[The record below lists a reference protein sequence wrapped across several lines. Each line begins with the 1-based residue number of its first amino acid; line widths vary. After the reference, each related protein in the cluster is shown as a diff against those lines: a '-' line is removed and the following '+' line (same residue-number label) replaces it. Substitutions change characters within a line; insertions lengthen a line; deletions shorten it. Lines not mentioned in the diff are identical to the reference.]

1 MHFWI
6 NNHLWCVVDVPANHP
21 KLRDG
26 FRYVLGCCYT
36 HDKEIYVNRE
46 LPQWKYERVV
56 AHEITH
62 AFIYEYGI
70 VLPKEQEEM
79 IANLFAEH
87 GREMIAIVDNILQQ
101 ILEVA

>member
-1 MHFWI
+1 MHFFI
-6 NNHLWCVVDVPANHP
+6 NNHLWTIYDVPRYHI
-21 KLRDG
+21 KLKDKDK
-26 FRYVLGCCYT
+26 FVLGVCYT
-36 HDKEIYVNRE
+36 EDREIYLNRE
-46 LPQWKYERVV
+46 LPDWKYEKVA

-62 AFIYEYGI
+62 AFIKEYNI
-70 VLPKEQEEM
+70 IIPTELEER